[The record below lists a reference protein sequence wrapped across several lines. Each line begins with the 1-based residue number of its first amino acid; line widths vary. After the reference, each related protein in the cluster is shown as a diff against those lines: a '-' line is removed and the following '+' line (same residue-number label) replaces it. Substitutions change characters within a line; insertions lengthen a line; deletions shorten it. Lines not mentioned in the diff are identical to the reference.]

1 MRSEWFPDG
10 NFCIWEFFV
19 SSSWSIH
26 WLLCTDPQFIYIY
39 TMVNMSVI
47 FLLLLHCIILSL
59 KYLCSNLSQI
69 PKESLFVSFTTAQ
82 WLILPVFNF
91 CFSFLQMSS
100 VGNYSAFGNQICF
113 VALKSFLGVLDVQIL
128 FRRPLCVSLEM
139 VQNAGSAQVK
149 SLRREQCC

>member
-1 MRSEWFPDG
+1 MRPKRGTGEGLVTHRLINMPSEIIQLHKWYWFQKSIVP
-10 NFCIWEFFV
+10 FFFV
-19 SSSWSIH
+19 
-26 WLLCTDPQFIYIY
+26 
-39 TMVNMSVI
+39 
-47 FLLLLHCIILSL
+47 LLHCIILSL

-149 SLRREQCC
+149 SLRRERCC